1 MKTKLSDTMRNLVA
15 EAIGKEAGRLE
26 ICTATEELLVTLDL
40 SQASRSIRA
49 GVLLLNGIP
58 MAEVLRSGV
67 AALAYLAGA
76 RGRVLQC
83 DVGAVGTGASVE
95 LNTTMLYTGGTL
107 ILSALSVAIPAE
119 MVLPAGPVL

>member
-1 MKTKLSDTMRNLVA
+1 VKTKLSDTMRNLVA

-119 MVLPAGPVL
+119 MVLPAGTVL

>member
-1 MKTKLSDTMRNLVA
+1 VKTKLSDTMRNLVA

>member
-119 MVLPAGPVL
+119 MVLPAGTVL